1 MITIKLFGPTSVT
14 TDAGTA
20 LSATELGGIKPRQIL
35 ELLAVSAGTP
45 VAKERLADLLWEGEP
60 PKTYVATLESY
71 VCVLRRALGLVR
83 GRRSVLA
90 TTSGGYVLDTAQVRV
105 DLVELRRALAGA
117 AGASAPADAVEMA
130 EAALCMATAPL
141 LASEPYAAWA
151 IRERDLV
158 EQELVAAR
166 CRAAQRAL
174 EAQAWER
181 AVMLAAGA
189 VERDPLAELAA
200 RHLMTGL
207 WRSGQRVE
215 ALRAYARLRSA
226 MVEELGSEPA
236 LPTRELYLEILRD
249 EAAGHSQGEQRSELR
264 LILGL
269 LRQTLES
276 IPGIELPGSDSALA
290 AVAVRVLD
298 VA

>member
-1 MITIKLFGPTSVT
+1 MITITLFGPTAVT
-14 TDAGTA
+14 IDVGTTLTA
-20 LSATELGGIKPRQIL
+20 ADLGGIKPRQIL
-35 ELLAVSAGTP
+35 EILAVSAGTP

-60 PKTYVATLESY
+60 PKTYLATLESY
-71 VCVLRRALGLVR
+71 VCVLRRALGLVQ

-117 AGASAPADAVEMA
+117 AGASAPANAVDMA

-174 EAQAWER
+174 EAQAWDR
-181 AVMLAAGA
+181 AVTLAAGA
-189 VERDPLAELAA
+189 VERDPLAEVPV
-200 RHLMTGL
+200 RHLMEGL

-215 ALRAYARLRSA
+215 ALRAYGRLRSA
-226 MVEELGSEPA
+226 MVEELGSEPGP
-236 LPTRELYLEILRD
+236 PTRGLYLEILRD
-249 EAAGHSQGEQRSELR
+249 EAAGQSPGEQRSELR

-290 AVAVRVLD
+290 ALAVRVLD

>member
-1 MITIKLFGPTSVT
+1 MITITLFGPTSVT
-14 TDAGTA
+14 TDAGTTLTA
-20 LSATELGGIKPRQIL
+20 SELGGIKPRQIL
-35 ELLAVSAGTP
+35 EILAVSAGTP
-45 VAKERLADLLWEGEP
+45 VAKERLADLVWEGRP

-71 VCVLRRALGLVR
+71 VCVLRRALGLAQ

-90 TTSGGYVLDTAQVRV
+90 TTSGGYVLDATQVRV
-105 DLVELRRALAGA
+105 DLVELRRVLAGA
-117 AGASAPADAVEMA
+117 GASGTASIALETT
-130 EAALCMATAPL
+130 EAALSTVTAPL

-151 IRERDLV
+151 IRERELV
-158 EQELVAAR
+158 EQELAAGRVRAAR
-166 CRAAQRAL
+166 QAL
-174 EAQAWER
+174 EVEAWER
-181 AVMLAAGA
+181 AVTLAAGV
-189 VERDPLAELAA
+189 VERDPLAEVPA
-200 RHLMTGL
+200 RHLMKGL

-215 ALRAYARLRSA
+215 ALRAYGRLRSA
-226 MVEELGSEPA
+226 MVEELGSEPGS
-236 LPTRELYLEILRD
+236 PTRELYLEILRD
-249 EAAGHSQGEQRSELR
+249 DAAGQGRGEQRSELR